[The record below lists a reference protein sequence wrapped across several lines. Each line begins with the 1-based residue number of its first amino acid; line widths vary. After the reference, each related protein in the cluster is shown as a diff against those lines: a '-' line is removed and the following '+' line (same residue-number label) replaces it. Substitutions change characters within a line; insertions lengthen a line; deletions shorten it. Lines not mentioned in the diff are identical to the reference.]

1 MDVTE
6 NRQSPEEIAEAFRK
20 FFRAQAAKMRAEGEH
35 QRRRGHDKAADIC
48 AGWARD
54 LDQQA
59 EAQ

>member
-1 MDVTE
+1 MTTTTDEKAEQV
-6 NRQSPEEIAEAFRK
+6 AEAFRK

-35 QRRRGHDKAADIC
+35 QRRRGHEKAADIC